1 MARLRR
7 RDRITGLAVA
17 LSLVALVLVFWFR
30 PARAVTVV
38 DEATFRAAWSNPA
51 ETRIDLTRDITL
63 TCGGGSVQRNSSTP
77 LIVDGHG
84 HSITQAC
91 VKRVALVLDDVP
103 GGGGSPVTFRDVVI
117 NGESATNSSSFVNPG
132 SQVSQVIGFQVR
144 ERPQGRAPAAPA
156 PALPVQAVPNFTG

>member
-1 MARLRR
+1 MTDQRR
-7 RDRITGLAVA
+7 RDRMTGLAVA
-17 LSLVALVLVFWFR
+17 LSLVALLLVFWFR

-77 LIVDGHG
+77 LLVDGHG
-84 HSITQAC
+84 HSITQTC

-103 GGGGSPVTFRDVVI
+103 GGGGSPVTFRDVVMSDR
-117 NGESATNSSSFVNPG
+117 NVTSSSPLVSSG
-132 SQVSQVIGFQVR
+132 SQVSQAIGFQVR
-144 ERPQGRAPAAPA
+144 ERSEGRTPATPA
-156 PALPVQAVPNFTG
+156 VAVPVQAVPNFTG